1 MKKILLSLVA
11 VAAIAACTKSEV
23 QYEPTS
29 EIGFA
34 PVAKFNTKAAV
45 YDVTNTTDYP
55 DDLPM
60 YVFANAGLDGNDTN
74 TKVDP
79 AECTEA
85 YFANA
90 EFVHGTHESDVF
102 GGVTPYYWPNVKSL
116 IFSGFSKSGN
126 VATIV
131 SSENKPSYT
140 FNEETDK
147 WEISINGYEPGKGTD
162 TEGDN
167 DLMWFPTTGESYT
180 KQSTAV
186 PVTMQH
192 SCAWLTF
199 NIKGDAFTS
208 GNWKVLDVYL
218 EGLYQKGN
226 VKLSTVATWSD
237 LTNIVEP
244 FVIYDDEALK
254 NETEEYG
261 PAVLTADGEDFTQ
274 KSFVDLVVVP
284 QDARKLYITYQYKSD
299 PINNIIIEETK
310 DITLTAPTIT
320 GWAAGYHYIYNIQ
333 IGTAEILVEPTAK
346 EWLAEILNIQ

>member
-1 MKKILLSLVA
+1 MKKIFLFIVA

-79 AECTEA
+79 AECTEP

-131 SSENKPSYT
+131 SSTNNKPSYT
-140 FNEETDK
+140 FNEV
-147 WEISINGYEPGKGTD
+147 WEISINGYEPGKGTS

-167 DLMWFPTTGESYT
+167 DLMWFPTTDESYT
-180 KQSTAV
+180 KQGTAV

-199 NIKGDAFTS
+199 NIKGDNITS
-208 GNWKVLDVYL
+208 GQWEVLDVYL
-218 EGLYQKGN
+218 EGLYQKGD
-226 VKLSTVATWSD
+226 VKLSTVATWSN
-237 LTNIVEP
+237 LTNLVEP

-254 NETEEYG
+254 NGTPYG
-261 PAVLTADGEDFTQ
+261 PAVLTVDGEDFTQ

-284 QDARKLYITYQYKSD
+284 QDAQKLYITYQYKSD
-299 PINNIIIEETK
+299 PTNNIIIEETK
-310 DITLTAPTIT
+310 DITLTAPTIPR
-320 GWAAGYHYIYNIQ
+320 WEAGYHYIYNIQ
-333 IGTAEILVEPTAK
+333 IGTAEILVQPTAN
-346 EWLAEILNIQ
+346 EWSAKILDIQ